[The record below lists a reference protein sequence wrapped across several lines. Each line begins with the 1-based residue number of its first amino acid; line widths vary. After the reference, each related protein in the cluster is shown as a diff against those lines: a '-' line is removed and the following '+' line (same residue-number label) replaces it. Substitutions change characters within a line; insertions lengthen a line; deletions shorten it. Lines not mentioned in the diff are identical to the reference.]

1 MKMLFQY
8 TDNPVADP
16 DFELGRGPGFD
27 LVVQPAF
34 LPSVISSF
42 FHPK

>member
-1 MKMLFQY
+1 M
-8 TDNPVADP
+8 TDP
-16 DFELGRGPGFD
+16 DFELSRGPGFD
-27 LVVQPAF
+27 LLAPPAV